1 MCTEIQL
8 IYKYKTSIIKLQVH
22 AIWKISEKWRKITHN
37 VKKNTLQF
45 FKAIYY
51 TKGSN
56 LCSLNL
62 LVMNI
67 LRDRVAYIRICQF
80 YIQC

>member
-1 MCTEIQL
+1 MLFDKSVKSDEKLHITE
-8 IYKYKTSIIKLQVH
+8 
-22 AIWKISEKWRKITHN
+22 
-37 VKKNTLQF
+37 KKNTLQF

>member
-1 MCTEIQL
+1 MLFE
-8 IYKYKTSIIKLQVH
+8 KSVKSDEKLH
-22 AIWKISEKWRKITHN
+22 I
-37 VKKNTLQF
+37 TLQF

>member
-1 MCTEIQL
+1 MLFEKSVKSDEKLHNYNI
-8 IYKYKTSIIKLQVH
+8 KKT
-22 AIWKISEKWRKITHN
+22 
-37 VKKNTLQF
+37 TLQF